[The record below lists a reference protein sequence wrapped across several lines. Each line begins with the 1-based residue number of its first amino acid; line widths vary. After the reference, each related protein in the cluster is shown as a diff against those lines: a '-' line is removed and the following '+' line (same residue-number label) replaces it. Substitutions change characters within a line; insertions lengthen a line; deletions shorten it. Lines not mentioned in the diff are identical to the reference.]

1 MPIIKATKNG
11 VEDELKYMHTQ
22 KHSNLIK
29 KAKREPQELKQR
41 ANNATTNAF
50 VTTLPGVVA
59 CTCNPGT
66 LETEFRNSVGSIPVG
81 GKIPLI
87 GGWIV

>member
-1 MPIIKATKNG
+1 
-11 VEDELKYMHTQ
+11 MHTQ
-22 KHSNLIK
+22 KNPKLIK
-29 KAKREPQELKQR
+29 KAKREPQRLKHR

-50 VTTLPGVVA
+50 VTRLPGVVV